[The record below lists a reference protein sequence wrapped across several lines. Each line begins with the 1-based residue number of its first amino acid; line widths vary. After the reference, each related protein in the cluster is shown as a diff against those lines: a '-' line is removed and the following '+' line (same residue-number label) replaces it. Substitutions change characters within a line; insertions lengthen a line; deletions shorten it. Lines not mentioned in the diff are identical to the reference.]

1 MSKGAQNMRSIRGA
15 KSLLIATALA
25 AGVSLLTACQGDDS
39 AAGTPGPAETAA
51 RSSRNPSAADG
62 ASGTFGPGT
71 VSYLTP
77 GRYSIHVSGES
88 RPFAVSDGTEI
99 RGAGT
104 ICGEPAPEATG
115 RCTQDDLERAG
126 EGGVFATV
134 VLEKGVATRITE
146 VDNPDK
152 SSGEDDGPTAER

>member
-1 MSKGAQNMRSIRGA
+1 MRSIRGA
-15 KSLLIATALA
+15 KSLLIAAAFA
-25 AGVSLLTACQGDDS
+25 AGVPLLTACQGGDS
-39 AAGTPGPAETAA
+39 ASGAPGSAET
-51 RSSRNPSAADG
+51 STGGSQNPSAADG
-62 ASGTFGPGT
+62 VSGTFGPGT

-88 RPFAVSDGTEI
+88 RPFAVSEETEI

-104 ICGEPAPEATG
+104 ICGEPAPEAAG

-146 VDNPDK
+146 ADDPDK

>member
-1 MSKGAQNMRSIRGA
+1 MRSIRGA

-25 AGVSLLTACQGDDS
+25 AGVSLLTACQGDES
-39 AAGTPGPAETAA
+39 ATGTPGSAETSAGT
-51 RSSRNPSAADG
+51 SQNPSAAADG
-62 ASGTFGPGT
+62 VSGTLGPGT

-77 GRYSIHVSGES
+77 GKYSIHVSGES
-88 RPFAVSDGTEI
+88 RPFAVSEKTEI